1 MKKAVLF
8 DLDGTLLDTLQDLTD
23 SVNFALSLHGYPL
36 RTKEQILA
44 AIGNGARELIR
55 LSLPQEGR
63 EDVDRVLADYQVH
76 YRCNCQNKTRP
87 YPGVL
92 QALARIGQKYAIAI
106 VSNKPDAPVKKL
118 CADYFPGIFA
128 LGERPGCPRKPA
140 PDMLQAALSALQA
153 DRCVYVG
160 DSEVDVQTA
169 AALGVS
175 CISVTWGFRREE
187 DLQMAGADYFCR
199 RAEELPA
206 LVEKLL
212 GE

>member
-63 EDVDRVLADYQVH
+63 EDVDRVLADFQVH
-76 YRCNCQNKTRP
+76 YRGHCQNKTRP
-87 YPGVL
+87 SPGVL